1 MDVASFDTG
10 LLTTTIERAL
20 RRGGDFAEIFV
31 EDRESLGLRLEDGR
45 IEQTSGGRETGA
57 AVRLLSGERTY
68 YAYSDAVDEAGL
80 TAAADAVAAAV
91 SVGGQG
97 SDIIDLGAVR
107 ADPGKNPVL
116 DPPGEVSTA
125 HKAEL
130 VRTGD
135 EAARAVSDEI
145 VQAIVGYGDT
155 RQRVLIANSLGDLVF
170 DDRTRTRF
178 TAQVVARR
186 GEVIQ
191 TGHETVGGSA
201 GFELVDEDIAR
212 RVARTAAEKARVMLA
227 SRPAPSGPMPVV
239 LANGFGGTLFH
250 EACGHGLEADAIAKG
265 ASIYAGKMG
274 EVVAAPM
281 VSAYDEGSITNGWGS
296 QAFDDEGVPTQKT
309 LVIEEGRLTGYL
321 YDRLRA
327 REAGAAPTG
336 NGRRQSFRHVPIPR
350 MTTTYIAPGDA
361 DRRRDHR
368 RHAEGLLREEPG
380 RWAGGA
386 GQRQLRLRRRRG
398 LPHRGRQDHDAAPR
412 GHSRRQRH
420 RHPHEDR
427 HDRRRLRRQDRHL
440 RQGRPGGAGGHWSGH
455 ASHRGDD
462 GGRDGL
468 MFDILDAVLER
479 ARRGARQTLKCSAS
493 APPRTA
499 SRCTG
504 RRSSSS
510 PRRSVAAWACVCS
523 AAGPWVTRTPRT

>member
-1 MDVASFDTG
+1 MDLATFDTG
-10 LLTTTIERAL
+10 LLRATIERAL
-20 RRGGDFAEIFV
+20 HRGGDFAEVFV
-31 EDRESLGLRLEDGR
+31 EDRDSLGLRLEDGR

-80 TAAADAVAAAV
+80 SAAADAVAAAV
-91 SVGGQG
+91 SAGARGPEIV
-97 SDIIDLGAVR
+97 DLGAVH

-116 DPPGEVSTA
+116 TPPGDVA
-125 HKAEL
+125 IARKAEL
-130 VRTGD
+130 VRAGD
-135 EAARAVSDEI
+135 EAARAASSEI

-186 GEVIQ
+186 GDVIQ
-191 TGHETVGGSA
+191 TGHEAVGGSA
-201 GFELVDEDIAR
+201 GFELVDEETAR
-212 RVARTAAEKARVMLA
+212 TVARTAAEKARIMLD
-227 SRPAPSGPMPVV
+227 SKPAPVGAMPVV

-265 ASIYAGKMG
+265 ASIYDGKLG
-274 EVVAAPM
+274 EIVATDI

-309 LVIEEGRLTGYL
+309 MVIDRGRLTGYL

-361 DRRRDHR
+361 SPEEIIAATAKGFFAKSLAGGQVEPASGNFVFGV
-368 RHAEGLLREEPG
+368 AEGYLIEDGKITTPLR
-380 RWAGGA
+380 GA
-386 GQRQLRLRRRRG
+386 TLVGNG
-398 LPHRGRQDHDAAPR
+398 I
-412 GHSRRQRH
+412 
-420 RHPHEDR
+420 
-427 HDRRRLRRQDRHL
+427 
-440 RQGRPGGAGGHWSGH
+440 
-455 ASHRGDD
+455 
-462 GGRDGL
+462 
-468 MFDILDAVLER
+468 DILMKIDMIAGDFDVKTGVCGKDGQGVPVGTGQ
-479 ARRGARQTLKCSAS
+479 ATLRIAEM
-493 APPRTA
+493 TVGG
-499 SRCTG
+499 TG
-504 RRSSSS
+504 
-510 PRRSVAAWACVCS
+510 
-523 AAGPWVTRTPRT
+523 

>member
-10 LLTTTIERAL
+10 LLSATIERAL
-20 RRGGDFAEIFV
+20 RRGGDFAEVFV

-91 SVGGQG
+91 RAGAQG
-97 SDIIDLGAVR
+97 PEIVHLGAVR
-107 ADPGKNPVL
+107 ADASRNPVL
-116 DPPGEVSTA
+116 TPPGDVAITR
-125 HKAEL
+125 KAEL
-130 VRTGD
+130 VRAGD
-135 EAARAVSDEI
+135 EAARAASAEI
-145 VQAIVGYGDT
+145 AQATVGYGDT
-155 RQRVLIANSLGDLVF
+155 RQRVLISNSLGDLVF

-201 GFELVDEDIAR
+201 GFELVDEEIAR
-212 RVARTAAEKARVMLA
+212 RVAQTAAEKAVIMLS
-227 SRPAPSGPMPVV
+227 SRPSPVGAMPVV

-265 ASIYAGKMG
+265 ASIYEGKMD
-274 EVVAAPM
+274 EVVAAPI
-281 VSAYDEGSITNGWGS
+281 VSAYDDGSIANGWGS

-309 LVIEEGRLTGYL
+309 MVIDEGRLTGYL

-350 MTTTYIAPGDA
+350 MTTTYIAPGA
-361 DRRRDHR
+361 ASAEEIIAATPKGFYAKSLAGGQVEPASGNFVFGV
-368 RHAEGLLREEPG
+368 AEGYLIEDGRITTPLR
-380 RWAGGA
+380 GA
-386 GQRQLRLRRRRG
+386 TLVGNG
-398 LPHRGRQDHDAAPR
+398 I
-412 GHSRRQRH
+412 
-420 RHPHEDR
+420 
-427 HDRRRLRRQDRHL
+427 
-440 RQGRPGGAGGHWSGH
+440 
-455 ASHRGDD
+455 
-462 GGRDGL
+462 
-468 MFDILDAVLER
+468 DILMKIDMIADDFDVKTGICGKDGQGVPVGTGQ
-479 ARRGARQTLKCSAS
+479 ATLRIAEM
-493 APPRTA
+493 TVGG
-499 SRCTG
+499 TG
-504 RRSSSS
+504 
-510 PRRSVAAWACVCS
+510 
-523 AAGPWVTRTPRT
+523 